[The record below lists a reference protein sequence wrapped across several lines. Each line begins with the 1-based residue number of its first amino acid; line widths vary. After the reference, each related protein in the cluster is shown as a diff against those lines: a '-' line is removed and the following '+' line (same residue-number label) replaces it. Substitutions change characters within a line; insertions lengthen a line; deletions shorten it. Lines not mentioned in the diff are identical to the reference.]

1 MYIVLQCGFKCNCIL
16 DNFCDSV
23 AHPYSANKN
32 KKKCW
37 AAYEARRAKRAE
49 AGTAALLCCQFSK
62 LSMVKYLLQLGI
74 SLKNR

>member
-32 KKKCW
+32 KKN
-37 AAYEARRAKRAE
+37 
-49 AGTAALLCCQFSK
+49 AGQHMKQGGQKGQK
-62 LSMVKYLLQLGI
+62 LAQQPYFAVS
-74 SLKNR
+74 SLNYQW